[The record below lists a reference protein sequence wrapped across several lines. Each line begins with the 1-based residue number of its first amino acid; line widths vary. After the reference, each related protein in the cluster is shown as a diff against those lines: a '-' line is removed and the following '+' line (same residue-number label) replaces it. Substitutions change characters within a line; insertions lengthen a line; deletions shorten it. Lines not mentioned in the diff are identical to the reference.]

1 MTRVLAWQDKKF
13 RRRMFDGQTW
23 FDVEPGE
30 VVVIVVGRD
39 LDNRLLAALGLTE
52 TADPEPTE

>member
-1 MTRVLAWQDKKF
+1 MTRVLAWQDKKL

-30 VVVIVVGRD
+30 VVVVIVGRD
-39 LDNRLLAALGLTE
+39 LDARLLTALGVTDE
-52 TADPEPTE
+52 PERDE